1 MKGSRSGAVVSA
13 VALHLEVCWFYCSIF
28 LCLCGSGVES
38 IVHLNQHEC
47 DFSFFC
53 LYMYGLHGLVD
64 SLGISEVFKHVLA
77 ALAVTKYCYFISKK
91 CLIKD
96 VLKELLWIEQ
106 KIVTVKPLVNKNLTM
121 EALGCFSR

>member
-1 MKGSRSGAVVSA
+1 
-13 VALHLEVCWFYCSIF
+13 
-28 LCLCGSGVES
+28 
-38 IVHLNQHEC
+38 
-47 DFSFFC
+47 
-53 LYMYGLHGLVD
+53 MYGLHGLVV